1 MQFAAPTVFWSIS
14 SATRC
19 PETGAFRF
27 VFDVAGAE
35 VSADLTVCWLEDKGA
50 AFLRFIAVDRVY
62 GADRALE
69 RAIEAWV
76 ARNQDA
82 VLSTALEVA

>member
-1 MQFAAPTVFWSIS
+1 MQFAAFNTPCSVR

-27 VFDVAGAE
+27 VFDVAGVE
-35 VSADLTVCWLEDKGA
+35 VSADLTVCWLEERGLA
-50 AFLRFIAVDRVY
+50 YLRFITLDRVY
-62 GADRALE
+62 SADRAIE

-82 VLSTALEVA
+82 VLSAALEAA